1 MKHILQTSFL
11 NEKNFL
17 LNFQFGFRNKHS
29 INLAINC
36 LKEMI
41 SSALDNH
48 RFTCGVFIDPQ
59 KAFDTVGNSSQ

>member
-1 MKHILQTSFL
+1 MKHIRQTSFL

-41 SSALDNH
+41 SPALDNH

-59 KAFDTVGNSSQ
+59 KALDTVGNSSQ

>member
-1 MKHILQTSFL
+1 MTHIRQTSFL

-41 SSALDNH
+41 LSALENH
-48 RFTCGVFIDPQ
+48 RFTCGVFIDLQ